1 MRHEFNHSRR
11 QAQRMGGIH
20 RIIDDDLSMII
31 INISPYLE
39 LSLFHRSNP
48 TRRAKQQIQFMSEKC
63 TSKSGGGGLRK
74 KHFAQLVTC
83 QRDLWHRSSASKA
96 ATRMNLFYY
105 STTDISL
112 WLFNEKNGHDFCKSQ
127 VPIPVYINK
136 LAKRDII
143 LMKNLIFR
151 KLNNFS
157 YLTMEKNE

>member
-1 MRHEFNHSRR
+1 MRRRCSSVYFNGWKMPMRHEFNHSRR

-83 QRDLWHRSSASKA
+83 QRDLWHRSSTSKA

-105 STTDISL
+105 RAEVTPAGVLQWKKRSRFL
-112 WLFNEKNGHDFCKSQ
+112 QKSSANSCLHKQ
-127 VPIPVYINK
+127 IG
-136 LAKRDII
+136 
-143 LMKNLIFR
+143 
-151 KLNNFS
+151 
-157 YLTMEKNE
+157 